1 MINLD
6 DLSSLYEGLASDV
19 VFEQGDLTGTCQA
32 WLANQDQAVKAV
44 EGIRLTAGQRDLMVK
59 ADTLS
64 RLPREGDRFRIDN
77 QWWTVRPRGEDC
89 FTPGDRKG
97 QLLRVYVIR

>member
-1 MINLD
+1 MIDLD
-6 DLSSLYEGLASDV
+6 DLQSLYDGLASDV
-19 VFEQGDLTGTCQA
+19 VYQQDNFTGTCKA

-44 EGIRLTAGQRDLMVK
+44 EGIRLTAGQRDLMVV
-59 ADTLS
+59 ASTLS
-64 RLPREGDRFRIDN
+64 REPKEGDRFQLQN

-97 QLLRVYVIR
+97 QLLRVHVTR